1 MRFKPGMLGVTAV
14 TLALVGM
21 LLGSWVMSMDVNER
35 EVTEY
40 NPLAEIGSL
49 FASEQTPT
57 FTEYNPSTNYTG
69 YYTNGSI
76 IDGVRYFAGVDYDTS
91 QLPNQY
97 RLRLAPVDPSTDSY
111 TLTDE
116 YIVDDETITAEE
128 TRVIYTWGGI
138 GDGGYPY
145 TYSYSLFDL
154 ARALGYSDKKLTIS
168 SDNVPVDWT
177 DTDNEFVLFTPL
189 GKTVINAA
197 DERVAYVHSPG
208 PIPEELPA
216 KDYYYYPMLGCI
228 YDQTTGLVNLYYDAE
243 CTQLAISNQAS
254 TDVYIWFD
262 RSNSSWFGNEITI
275 ISETVPP
282 AQYMDPSKGV
292 ELL

>member
-1 MRFKPGMLGVTAV
+1 M
-14 TLALVGM
+14 
-21 LLGSWVMSMDVNER
+21 
-35 EVTEY
+35 
-40 NPLAEIGSL
+40 
-49 FASEQTPT
+49 
-57 FTEYNPSTNYTG
+57 
-69 YYTNGSI
+69 
-76 IDGVRYFAGVDYDTS
+76 
-91 QLPNQY
+91 
-97 RLRLAPVDPSTDSY
+97 DPSTDSY

-116 YIVDDETITAEE
+116 YAVDDETIAAEE

-138 GDGGYPY
+138 GEGGYPY

-168 SDNVPVDWT
+168 SDNAPVDWT
-177 DTDNEFVLFTPL
+177 DTDDEFVLFTPL
-189 GKTVINAA
+189 GKTVINAS

-243 CTQLAISNQAS
+243 CTQLAISNQAA

-262 RSNSSWFGNEITI
+262 RSSSSWFGNEITI